1 MNNDFLKRIR
11 KNGNTSDLMYYNY
24 EVKNKVATYPEN
36 IRKEM
41 IMFVKNELIKNGL
54 KNIHIY
60 D

>member
-1 MNNDFLKRIR
+1 MF
-11 KNGNTSDLMYYNY
+11 YNY